1 MFRFMVLNV
10 PMNLEEFSKAMA
22 EKKISQAKMAR
33 DIGMNPSRLSD
44 MISGRLKGW
53 KYRRRIS
60 QYLGVPEET
69 LFPDDGQHKECQT
82 LNQ

>member
-1 MFRFMVLNV
+1 MKMS
-10 PMNLEEFSKAMA
+10 MNTTIFDSKLA
-22 EKKISQAKMAR
+22 EKKKNQKQMAEE
-33 DIGMNPSRLSD
+33 IGMNPSRLSD
-44 MISGRLKGW
+44 MLSGRLKGW

-69 LFPDDGQHKECQT
+69 LFPDDGEHKECQT